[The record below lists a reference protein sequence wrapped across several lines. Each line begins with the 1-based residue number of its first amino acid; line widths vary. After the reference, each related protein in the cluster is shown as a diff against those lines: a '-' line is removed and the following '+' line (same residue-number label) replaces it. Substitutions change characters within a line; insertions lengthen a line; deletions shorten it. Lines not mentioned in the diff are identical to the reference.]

1 MCAEG
6 DIRLFFLEDVPH
18 LLCEQP
24 FVHEIAF
31 VMLKFSA
38 GEEPV
43 NAAVRFL
50 YRTDGQGKTA

>member
-1 MCAEG
+1 MCRRRYQAV
-6 DIRLFFLEDVPH
+6 FLGGCLAH

-24 FVHEIAF
+24 FVHEKAF

-43 NAAVRFL
+43 NAAVRFREIL
-50 YRTDGQGKTA
+50 NPF